1 MDGAVGKPHV
11 LDAAVQVI
19 DTDVAGNAPKEVRK
33 IGQLREADTPV
44 GANVGFD
51 AELVDRG
58 IVARIANEDIESAPA
73 AHQGVAA
80 AASFHDVRVDAV
92 AGQVGALPAR
102 DEPGVTLEGR
112 DG

>member
-1 MDGAVGKPHV
+1 MIHP
-11 LDAAVQVI
+11 
-19 DTDVAGNAPKEVRK
+19 
-33 IGQLREADTPV
+33 
-44 GANVGFD
+44 
-51 AELVDRG
+51 ELVDRG
-58 IVARIANEDIESAPA
+58 IVARLANEDIVSAPA

-80 AASFHDVRVDAV
+80 AASFHDVVQPVARHRVVGVIGGPQAGNVGDDRVDAV